1 MNLSCNGCSAVGFAV
16 SLIFIITQ
24 PLLRQ
29 KDMNLLSGGRNMM
42 TVFSCPI
49 DKLTSAKYVVI
60 IIIIII
66 ITIIIIIIIS
76 NHRRAQKFCCCF
88 LFNINCL
95 VVAMLFFFLIKITN
109 FR

>member
-1 MNLSCNGCSAVGFAV
+1 MNLLYNGCSAVGFVV

-49 DKLTSAKYVVI
+49 DKLTSAKYV
-60 IIIIII
+60 
-66 ITIIIIIIIS
+66 ITIIS
-76 NHRRAQKFCCCF
+76 NHRCAQKFCCF

-95 VVAMLFFFLIKITN
+95 VVAMLFFFS
-109 FR
+109 